1 MDGESHI
8 LTGRESTIALTDEEM
23 RAVNEHLHSLDKLP
37 LTSKAVITYSKIIVY
52 GKVIQT
58 RLMTRAKRSNSYTV
72 TYCEDSKVSYG
83 LLDKLICCGENNL
96 AVINKLEVIPRS
108 SGMLAS
114 TLPSTVVVRLLE
126 DFIDVRETGVLA
138 VIDIEQILTQCFNVS
153 VTRTCTQLT
162 HCVNSIE
169 SIL

>member
-1 MDGESHI
+1 
-8 LTGRESTIALTDEEM
+8 LTGRETTIALTDEEM
-23 RAVNEHLHSLDKLP
+23 RAVNEYLLSLDKLP

-52 GKVIQT
+52 GQVIQS
-58 RLMTRAKRSNSYTV
+58 RSMTRAKQSNSYTV
-72 TYCEDSKVSYG
+72 SYCEDSKVSYG
-83 LLDKLICCGENNL
+83 LLDKLICSGESNL

-108 SGMLAS
+108 SSMPAG
-114 TLPSTVVVRLLE
+114 TLPSTVIVRLLE
-126 DFIDVRETGVLA
+126 DFVDIRETGVLA
-138 VIDIEQILTQCFNVS
+138 VINIEQILMQCFNVS